1 MMNFDPN
8 IRIKKKMAASVKFT
22 RSLVNRIQLK
32 QQIRFFQTSVVA
44 CKSTAGKVKVS
55 KGEKPI
61 TYEQANPPYYTGVR
75 KGWNTHHTG
84 NIDLDQDG
92 SANRIFEDVFLRK
105 FIYGTFHG
113 CLATDMI
120 IKRRANM
127 IILTAVMLRVM
138 APQKFYFLVGYTEEL
153 LSFWFKC
160 PVKMEIQIVND
171 KPIYKW
177 I

>member
-1 MMNFDPN
+1 
-8 IRIKKKMAASVKFT
+8 MAASMKFLRWRILT
-22 RSLVNRIQLK
+22 RAPLQKHVTRL
-32 QQIRFFQTSVVA
+32 FQTSTVA

-61 TYEQANPPYYTGVR
+61 TYEQANPPFNIGVR
-75 KGWNTHHTG
+75 KGWNTHHTA
-84 NIDLDQDG
+84 NLDNEAG
-92 SANRIFEDVFLRK
+92 SAERVFEDVFLRK

-127 IILTAVMLRVM
+127 IILSMVLMRVI
-138 APQKFYFLVGYTEEL
+138 APQKMYFLAGYTEEL
-153 LSFWFKC
+153 LSHWFKC
-160 PVKMEIQIVND
+160 PIKLEIQVVND